1 MLILGHPNSR
11 MNICSGNPDYSINRP
26 PMRCSRSLFFLAFAL
41 STFSLG
47 AQDTHFTL
55 HNYAPLWVNP
65 ANTGS
70 FSGSIRAGGVH
81 RGQWFGING
90 IQTSNIYADAPLAFG
105 LRKQDWIGVGFNF
118 ITDDAGEFDITSTF
132 FGFSGAYHLSLDKKR
147 TNIVT
152 LGVQYG
158 STSYGIS
165 PDKTLAQQATFDT
178 EIGGL
183 SGVAQPELV
192 GMGGDDNGNDNSASY
207 NDLNAGLKLKMLLDK
222 ETGNTFEAG
231 VSLLHLNRAKRNT
244 LAENQ
249 MPMDTMV
256 GNPNPPVIVGQDSRR
271 RRGTIHAHARLD
283 MQMSEK
289 WRFQPTVF
297 FQRSAGT
304 SSLSLQTWG
313 ARKLKKNLDLRLG
326 LGYRTGDAAKVM
338 VGFDTDRLRTALAYD
353 ITLSQARNATSFQ
366 GAFEIGLAYIFNI
379 YKKPEVTPTILCPR
393 L

>member
-1 MLILGHPNSR
+1 MRFSR
-11 MNICSGNPDYSINRP
+11 L
-26 PMRCSRSLFFLAFAL
+26 LFFFAFAL
-41 STFSLG
+41 STLSLG

-70 FSGSIRAGGVH
+70 FSGTIRAGGVH

-105 LRKQDWIGVGFNF
+105 LRKQDWVGVGFNF

-132 FGFSGAYHLSLDKKR
+132 FGFSGSYHLSLDKKR
-147 TNIVT
+147 TNILT

-165 PDKTLAQQATFDT
+165 PDKILAQQANFDT

-183 SGVAQPELV
+183 SGMAEEELV
-192 GMGGDDNGNDNSASY
+192 GMMGSGGNNQNDNNASY
-207 NDLNAGLKLKMLLDK
+207 NDLNAGIKLKMLLDK
-222 ETGNTFEAG
+222 KTGNVFEAG
-231 VSLLHLNRAKRNT
+231 VSLLHINRAKRNS

-249 MPMDTMV
+249 MLVDTIP
-256 GNPNPPVIVGQDSRR
+256 GDPNPPDPNAIGQDSRR

-283 MQMSEK
+283 MEMSDK
-289 WRFQPTVF
+289 WRFQPTAF
-297 FQRSAGT
+297 FQSSAG
-304 SSLSLQTWG
+304 SSSVSLQTWG
-313 ARKLKKNLDLRLG
+313 ARELKNNLDLRLG

-338 VGFDTDRLRTALAYD
+338 IGFDTDRLRTALAYD
-353 ITLSQARNATSFQ
+353 ITLSQARNVTSFQ
-366 GAFEIGLAYIFNI
+366 GAFELGLAYIFNI

>member
-1 MLILGHPNSR
+1 MRFSR
-11 MNICSGNPDYSINRP
+11 L
-26 PMRCSRSLFFLAFAL
+26 LFFFAFAL

-65 ANTGS
+65 ANTGA
-70 FSGSIRAGGVH
+70 FSGSIRAGGIH

-105 LRKQDWIGVGFNF
+105 LRKQDWVGVGFNF
-118 ITDDAGEFDITSTF
+118 IADDAGGFDITSTF
-132 FGFSGAYHLSLDKKR
+132 FGFSGAYHFSLDKKR
-147 TNIVT
+147 TNILT

-165 PDKTLAQQATFDT
+165 PYKVLAQQATFSQD
-178 EIGGL
+178 IGGL
-183 SGVAQPELV
+183 EGAATPELG
-192 GMGGDDNGNDNSASY
+192 GMGGTSPLPGGNNNNPSY
-207 NDLNAGLKLKMLLDK
+207 NDLNVGLKLKMLLDK
-222 ETGNTFEAG
+222 KTNNVFEAG
-231 VSLLHLNRAKRNT
+231 VTLVHLNNARRNT
-244 LAENQ
+244 LLEPQDVIDSTIVNPDPS
-249 MPMDTMV
+249 PM
-256 GNPNPPVIVGQDSRR
+256 GGPESRR
-271 RRGTIHAHARLD
+271 RARTIHAHARLD
-283 MQMSEK
+283 MEMSEK

-297 FQRSAGT
+297 FQQSAGT

-313 ARKLKKNLDLRLG
+313 ARQLKKNLDLRLG

-353 ITLSQARNATSFQ
+353 ITLSQARDVSSSFQ
-366 GAFEIGLAYIFNI
+366 GAFELGLAYIFNI